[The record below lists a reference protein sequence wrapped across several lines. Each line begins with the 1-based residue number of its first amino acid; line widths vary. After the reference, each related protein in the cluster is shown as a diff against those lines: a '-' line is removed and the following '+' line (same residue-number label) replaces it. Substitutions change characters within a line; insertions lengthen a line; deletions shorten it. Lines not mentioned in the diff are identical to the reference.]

1 MKIKSIL
8 CFCTLSVLLCG
19 CQPQSDSIASESTET
34 TSVAET
40 TTISSA
46 ENTPS
51 QKELNFPSYEEIQ
64 SEYPDKTVLVWVIE
78 ETLYER
84 NYPFRTA
91 EVNAYLDEKG
101 YDFAVCF
108 VPIRGDEQT
117 YTAQVTDMI
126 NAGEQVDIIYAS
138 FTTSG
143 EAGSNSYH
151 KYIYNGLFAPLDP
164 YFDTA
169 EGKILYELMPENH
182 WEALRVNDHIYG
194 VDGSMQTLSL
204 DYGYYVN
211 AELAE
216 KYGYDIHSPLEEQI
230 AILDQVKSTEQK
242 CDVFAAWENYTS
254 FSYYANIQTIT
265 SAVYWDDTEHRAK
278 IAPDHVQYTDRLKL
292 FYTLKQKGLLARPE
306 MQDTFFILQTNFCPG
321 AGLVW
326 EADETLS
333 VPYGENTVEAYP
345 LFPKDTA
352 VRQAYCAT
360 GISTQSQHPDMAFR
374 LLALTQTDADLNN
387 LLTYGVEGEDYELV
401 DGIVSQVQNRVS
413 LDRFANYMICH
424 PHQSNGFSAEDYHT
438 IFASAAVSEDISF
451 AFDGRE
457 MIPQTQAIAEVLD
470 TFTLSTDQSLD
481 EILNA
486 LKMKLEQAG
495 IQEVI
500 DECNRQ
506 YLQG

>member
-1 MKIKSIL
+1 MKIQRFL
-8 CFCTLSVLLCG
+8 CLFTLSALLCG
-19 CQPQSDSIASESTET
+19 CQAQGDSTTSESAET
-34 TSVAET
+34 TSVTET
-40 TTISSA
+40 TTVSSA

-64 SEYPDKTVLVWVIE
+64 SEYPDKNVLVWVIE

-91 EVNAYLDEKG
+91 EVNDYLDEKG

-108 VPIRGDEQT
+108 VPIRVEEQT
-117 YTAQVTDMI
+117 YTAQVTDMV
-126 NAGEQVDIIYAS
+126 NSGEQVDIIYAS

-151 KYIYNGLFAPLDP
+151 KYIYNGLFSPLDAF
-164 YFDTA
+164 FDTA
-169 EGKILYELMPENH
+169 EGKTLYELMPEKH
-182 WEALRVNDHIYG
+182 WEALRVNGQIYG

-216 KYGYDIHSPLEEQI
+216 KYGYDIHLPLEEQI
-230 AILDQVKSTEQK
+230 EILEQVKSTEKK

-254 FSYYANIQTIT
+254 FAYYANIQSIT

-278 IAPDHVQYTDRLKL
+278 SALDNVQYADRLRL
-292 FYTLKQKGLLARPE
+292 FYTLKQKGLLVNPE
-306 MQDTFFILQTNFCPG
+306 MQESFFILQTNFCPG

-326 EADETLS
+326 NADETIS

-345 LFPKDTA
+345 IFPKDTA

-360 GISTQSQHPDMAFR
+360 GISTASQHPDMAFR
-374 LLALTQTDADLNN
+374 LLALTQTDAYLNN
-387 LLTYGVEGEDYELV
+387 LLTYGAQGEDYELA
-401 DGIVSQVQNRVS
+401 DGIVSEVQNCVS

-424 PHQSNGFSAEDYHT
+424 PYQSNGFCAEDYRT
-438 IFASAAVSEDISF
+438 IFAAASVSEDIGF

-457 MIPQTQAIAEVLD
+457 MISQTQAIDEVLSA
-470 TFTLSTDQSLD
+470 FMLSTDQSFD
-481 EILNA
+481 DMLNT
-486 LKMKLEQAG
+486 LKTELEQAG
-495 IQEVI
+495 IQEVM

-506 YLQG
+506 YGS

>member
-19 CQPQSDSIASESTET
+19 CQPQSDSIASEPAET
-34 TSVAET
+34 TSVTET
-40 TTISSA
+40 TTVLSV

-51 QKELNFPSYEEIQ
+51 QKELNFPSYEQIR

-84 NYPFRTA
+84 NYPFRTV
-91 EVNAYLDEKG
+91 EINTYLDEKG
-101 YDFAVCF
+101 FDFAVCF
-108 VPIRGDEQT
+108 VPICGDEQT

-182 WEALRVNDHIYG
+182 WEALRVNDQIYG

-230 AILDQVKSTEQK
+230 AILEQVKNNERK

-278 IAPDHVQYTDRLKL
+278 IALDHVQYTDCLKL

-326 EADETLS
+326 EADETIS

-352 VRQAYCAT
+352 VQQAYCAT
-360 GISTQSQHPDMAFR
+360 GISTQSQHPEMAFR

-424 PHQSNGFSAEDYHT
+424 RHQNNGFSPEDYRT
-438 IFASAAVSEDISF
+438 IFASAAVSEDIGF

-457 MIPQTQAIAEVLD
+457 VIPQTQAIAEVLD
-470 TFTLSTDQSLD
+470 AFTLSTDQSLD

-506 YLQG
+506 YGS

>member
-8 CFCTLSVLLCG
+8 CFCTLSALLCG

-64 SEYPDKTVLVWVIE
+64 REYPDKTVLVWVIE

-101 YDFAVCF
+101 CDFAVCF

-216 KYGYDIHSPLEEQI
+216 KYEYDIHSPLEEQI
-230 AILDQVKSTEQK
+230 AILDRVKSTEQK

-326 EADETLS
+326 EADETIS

-387 LLTYGVEGEDYELV
+387 LLTYGVEDKDYELV

-424 PHQSNGFSAEDYHT
+424 PHQSNGVSAEDYRT
-438 IFASAAVSEDISF
+438 IFASAAVSENISF